1 MEYEVYFQ
9 IFVALGV
16 LHIVIDLIR
25 CVVSM
30 CEVADMPASID
41 ERLDIM
47 EQHIIQLME
56 GERVS
61 NQRNMMIYET
71 ESTLTYDEKED

>member
-16 LHIVIDLIR
+16 LHITIDLIR

-41 ERLDIM
+41 ERLDII
-47 EQHIIQLME
+47 EEHIVQLME

-61 NQRNMMIYET
+61 NHKNTIIYET
-71 ESTLTYDEKED
+71 ESIPTHVEKED